1 MAPDLGARANSIQE
15 SLERADSVGPVAEE
29 VAALANALPKLAD
42 DYAEADPYLTRALQ
56 AGTINALL
64 AIRNENRTELRL
76 AIEQVRQA
84 LRDMLDERPVWRS
97 GTKDAAV
104 WLGSVGLSTDDLA
117 EVFSV
122 SPETIRR
129 WASTNNS

>member
-1 MAPDLGARANSIQE
+1 
-15 SLERADSVGPVAEE
+15 
-29 VAALANALPKLAD
+29 
-42 DYAEADPYLTRALQ
+42 LQ

-97 GTKDAAV
+97 GTKDAAL
-104 WLGSVGLSTDDLA
+104 WLGSVGLSTVDLA

-122 SPETIRR
+122 SPRR
-129 WASTNNS
+129 FVVGRARTTCGVRRASEHTRSWWWRRS